1 MIDRKCNVCNML
13 GHYGSCCRSKASKH
27 KKARVNQL
35 VTDASFLGE
44 VDIKSDSWTQL
55 VVVEGL

>member
-1 MIDRKCNVCNML
+1 ML